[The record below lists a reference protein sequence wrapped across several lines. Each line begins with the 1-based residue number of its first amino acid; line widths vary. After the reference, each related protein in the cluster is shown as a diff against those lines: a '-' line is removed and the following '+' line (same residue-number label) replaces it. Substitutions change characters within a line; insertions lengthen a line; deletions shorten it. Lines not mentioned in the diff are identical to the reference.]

1 MIDPPPVV
9 ISPVPAAPMGFGN
22 VDIALALTEAR
33 LRPNATPTPNQLKA
47 TLLEIL
53 NKRAAGD
60 GWGKIANSYGFKLQ
74 E

>member
-1 MIDPPPVV
+1 
-9 ISPVPAAPMGFGN
+9 MGFGN

-33 LRPNATPTPNQLKA
+33 LRPTTTPAAADLKK

-53 NKRAAGD
+53 GKRAGGE
-60 GWGKIANSYGFKLQ
+60 GWGKIAKSYGFQLQ